1 VLLLSGDA
9 VGPALAAQG
18 SADNHHRH
26 LVYDSGLEGLW
37 LAGGIDWELR
47 LMISDKRRTDLAK
60 IHIAK
65 KELGLADEEYRDIL
79 YTNFRVSSAKD
90 LGGNDVV
97 RLLHIFKQ
105 KGWRPRPGRKARNY
119 KKIKGPLARQKR
131 YILALWNA
139 LGYDLAKLD
148 ARCKR
153 QFKIDRF
160 EWLQDEDQLCI
171 LITDLR
177 ARCERVGLDPS
188 PH

>member
-1 VLLLSGDA
+1 
-9 VGPALAAQG
+9 
-18 SADNHHRH
+18 
-26 LVYDSGLEGLW
+26 
-37 LAGGIDWELR
+37 
-47 LMISDKRRTDLAK
+47 MMTSDKRRTDLAK

-105 KGWRPRPGRKARNY
+105 KGWQPRPGRKARNY
-119 KKIKGPLARQKR
+119 KKIDKGPLARQKR

-148 ARCKR
+148 ARCRK